1 MCIFIVVKLVKSPIN
16 DTNLYHL
23 IQNTN
28 KAISIFSVSFDTDLY
43 HLIQNTNSPISILY
57 QMIQNID

>member
-16 DTNLYHL
+16 DTNLDHL

-28 KAISIFSVSFDTDLY
+28 KAISILY